1 MNATTVCDVMTWT
14 SLTIRPD
21 CPALTA
27 LDTLVA
33 AEAAELFVVDG
44 DGRFLGIVTDY
55 EMLKA
60 DLTGSLDDLCAE
72 QLMQRRP
79 MTLSP
84 DHSLGEAAKLFR
96 ERSLS
101 CVPVIRDER
110 LLGMIQRRDVLRWMS
125 AQRDTTHGGE
135 IQAPKFLQSAGR
147 TMSWDALC

>member
-27 LDTLVA
+27 LETLVA

-44 DGRFLGIVTDY
+44 DGRFLGIVTDC

-79 MTLSP
+79 MTFAP
-84 DHSLGEAAKLFR
+84 DHPLGEAAKLFR

-125 AQRDTTHGGE
+125 SQRDAFPGGA
-135 IQAPKFLQSAGR
+135 IQAPKFLQTSGR
-147 TMSWDALC
+147 ALSRDALC

>member
-1 MNATTVCDVMTWT
+1 MNATVCDVMTWT

-33 AEAAELFVVDG
+33 AEASELFVVDG
-44 DGRFLGIVTDY
+44 EDRFLGVLTDY

-60 DLTGSLDDLCAE
+60 DLTGSLEDLTAE

-79 MTLSP
+79 MTLAP
-84 DHSLGEAAKLFR
+84 DHGLAEAAKLFR

-125 AQRDTTHGGE
+125 SERATASEGA
-135 IQAPKFLQSAGR
+135 IQPPKFLQLAAKS
-147 TMSWDALC
+147 MSWEALC